1 MNREPPRCATW
12 QEPDET
18 PVVLPHVVI
27 TVTETGVLDANVDG
41 IGFSPPEGEVWTRST
56 LGDLLDAITQDRTVT
71 VRIEV
76 RESDGSVF
84 TDIIRARRHPT
95 PEPPETGTEDT
106 RQGKHTRNKR
116 KRGAQLVEATAEGF
130 VPDEDIAVA
139 VIISHTDAT
148 GTGSARALLDRG
160 QLASLLP
167 DGAGEVVLFGRSS
180 GTTHIRRLS

>member
-1 MNREPPRCATW
+1 MNRKPERRAPW

-18 PVVLPHVVI
+18 PLVLPHVVI
-27 TVTETGVLDANVDG
+27 TVTEAGVLDATVDG
-41 IGFSPPEGEVWTRST
+41 ADFPPPEGEAWTRST

-84 TDIIRARRHPT
+84 TDIIRARRRTT
-95 PEPPETGTEDT
+95 PAPPETGTEDT
-106 RQGKHTRNKR
+106 RQGKRTRNKG
-116 KRGAQLVEATAEGF
+116 KRGAQLVEVAAEGF
-130 VPDEDIAVA
+130 VPGEDVAAA
-139 VIISHTDAT
+139 VIVSHTDAT
-148 GTGSARALLDRG
+148 GTGSARALFDGG

-167 DGAGEVVLFGRSS
+167 DGTREVVLFGRIS